1 MEAATFAQEIMRWPI
16 HMPRAGLLLAR
27 EIAYPDLDV
36 TYYLECLKDLAK
48 EAGREMPRAG
58 RLADKVE
65 ALSHF
70 LFAEYQ
76 FKGNVLAY
84 SDPRNSYLNEV
95 LDRRLGI
102 PISLSVVYVAVA
114 RQLGLSAYG
123 VGLPGHFI
131 VGVENGVEKLLLDPF
146 HGGERVSLADCERLV
161 AETVGY
167 EGPLD
172 PRWLEPVS
180 PRAVLARMLNN
191 LRISYIQRREW
202 AQTVAVLHHLRQVQ
216 PEAPEHLRD
225 LGLVY
230 YQQGKLYPAAV
241 YLEEYLEQAPE
252 TPEAQAIQQ
261 NLRNDFARWARLN

>member
-1 MEAATFAQEIMRWPI
+1 MEAVTFAQVIGQRPVDI
-16 HMPRAGLLLAR
+16 SYASLLFAR
-27 EIAYPDLDV
+27 EIAYPGLDV
-36 TYYLECLKDLAK
+36 THYMYRLEELARWA
-48 EAGREMPRAG
+48 EREVPLSG

-70 LFAEYQ
+70 LFAENQ
-76 FKGNVLAY
+76 FQGNVTDY
-84 SDPRNSYLNEV
+84 GDPRNSFLNEV
-95 LDRRLGI
+95 LERRLGI
-102 PISLSVVYVAVA
+102 PISLSVLYVAVA
-114 RQLGLSAYG
+114 RELGLDAYG

-131 VGVENGVEKLLLDPF
+131 VGVQDGVETLLLDPF
-146 HGGERVSLADCERLV
+146 HGGERVGLGDCERLV

-167 EGPLD
+167 EGPLESE
-172 PRWLEPVS
+172 WLEPVG
-180 PRAVLARMLNN
+180 PRATLTRMLNN

-202 AQTVAVLHHLRQVQ
+202 PQTVAVLRHLRQVQ
-216 PEAPEHLRD
+216 PDAPEHLRD

-230 YQQGKLYPAAV
+230 YQQGELYPAAV

>member
-1 MEAATFAQEIMRWPI
+1 MEAVTFAQEITQWPI
-16 HMPRAGLLLAR
+16 RTTRASLLLAR
-27 EIAYPDLDV
+27 EIAYPGLDV
-36 TYYLECLKDLAK
+36 NYYLQWLEDLVALAAQ
-48 EAGREMPRAG
+48 EIPAAG

-70 LFAEYQ
+70 LFAEQQ
-76 FKGNVLAY
+76 FKGNAAAY
-84 SDPRNSYLNEV
+84 SDPRNSFLNEV
-95 LDRRLGI
+95 LERRLGI
-102 PISLSVVYVAVA
+102 PITLSVIYVELA
-114 RQLGLSAYG
+114 RRLGLEAYG

-131 VGVENGVEKLLLDPF
+131 VGVEDGVEQLLLDPF

-172 PRWLEPVS
+172 PRWLDRMEA
-180 PRAVLARMLNN
+180 RAVLARMLNN

-202 AQTVAVLHHLRQVQ
+202 SRTLSVLRYLRQVQ
-216 PEAPEHLRD
+216 PDAPEHLRD

-230 YQQGKLYPAAV
+230 YQQGELYPAAV